1 MNVVVIGGRLSRPA
15 ELRTL
20 HSGDVVLGLEVTVRR
35 EDRPA
40 ETVPVAWTNPP
51 AWAQR
56 LAAADELIVVGR
68 VRRRFFQAGGSTQ
81 SRTEVVVEG
90 AARPSQR
97 AKVAA
102 LIDAA
107 CARTRDQGGMAA

>member
-1 MNVVVIGGRLSRPA
+1 MNVVVVGGRLSRPA

-20 HSGDVVLGLEVTVRR
+20 GSGELVLGLEVTVRS
-35 EDRPA
+35 ETIPT

-56 LAAADELIVVGR
+56 LVAGDDLIVVGR
-68 VRRRFFQAGGSTQ
+68 VRRRFFRAGGATQ

-97 AKVAA
+97 AKAA
-102 LIDAA
+102 TLIEAA
-107 CARTRDQGGMAA
+107 CARALEAAA